1 MKKQIALVLIVLLS
15 LTLFGCGSSPAQSI
29 PTDTPIQE
37 TPTQTPTPAPE
48 QDAFQTEPP
57 AVEDQNSA
65 HSKVLVLCFS
75 TTGTTK
81 GVAEKIAA
89 LTGADLVEIVPAQP
103 YTAEDLYYNDRTTRA
118 TVEQN
123 TPDARPEIANEISL
137 NGYDTV
143 YLGYPIW
150 WGQAPRIMST
160 FIESHDFTGIT
171 VIPFCTSGSSDIGQ
185 SDDTLAAQAGSGG
198 WLQGRRF
205 SGNVSEDELQMW
217 INETGGAKEKRALR
231 VTING
236 NEVAVDW
243 EDNESVRAL
252 LELCVEQPLVIDMSM
267 YGGFEQVGS
276 IGQSL
281 PRNDSQTT
289 TQPGDIVLYSGDQ
302 IVIFYGSNSWAYTK
316 LGRLALPAQE
326 VTELLGNG
334 DVVVTIEGKG

>member
-65 HSKVLVLCFS
+65 HSNVLVLCFS

-160 FIESHDFTGIT
+160 FYRE
-171 VIPFCTSGSSDIGQ
+171 P
-185 SDDTLAAQAGSGG
+185 
-198 WLQGRRF
+198 
-205 SGNVSEDELQMW
+205 
-217 INETGGAKEKRALR
+217 
-231 VTING
+231 
-236 NEVAVDW
+236 
-243 EDNESVRAL
+243 
-252 LELCVEQPLVIDMSM
+252 
-267 YGGFEQVGS
+267 
-276 IGQSL
+276 
-281 PRNDSQTT
+281 
-289 TQPGDIVLYSGDQ
+289 
-302 IVIFYGSNSWAYTK
+302 
-316 LGRLALPAQE
+316 
-326 VTELLGNG
+326 
-334 DVVVTIEGKG
+334 